1 MKIVRVQDL
10 LLGAET
16 SAKKFNT
23 EVWWRG
29 QTEDWPLLPGVY
41 RPDLCPISPQTDL
54 ERSLT
59 IRFLLDAKT
68 RHHHWPDGD
77 HSLQLALMQHYRL
90 PTRLLDWTESPLF
103 GLFFATRNKDDK
115 PGVLWALS
123 PSALN
128 QEDFGTE
135 QFLSPSRDDVSELF
149 KAPFGLSDT
158 HFDKVGALAFMR
170 IDARMAAQLSTLTIH
185 GSREPLER
193 RKESERHLLKF
204 VIPANE
210 KPSLRMELVDLGIRE
225 SILFPDL
232 DHLAEE
238 LKRFAKQ
245 GILSSKRNSQA

>member
-1 MKIVRVQDL
+1 MEIARVQDL
-10 LLGAET
+10 LIVAES
-16 SAKKFNT
+16 SAKKFQT

-29 QTEDWPLLPGVY
+29 QVEDWPLLPGVY
-41 RPDLCPISPQTDL
+41 RPELCPVSTQPDL

-90 PTRLLDWTESPLF
+90 PTRLIDWTESPLF
-103 GLFFATRNKDDK
+103 ALFFATREKDDT

-128 QEDFGTE
+128 QVDFGTE
-135 QFLSPSRDDVSELF
+135 QLLAPSGDDVRELF
-149 KAPFGLSDT
+149 KAPFGLSNT
-158 HFDKVGALAFMR
+158 PFDKVGALAFMR

-185 GSREPLER
+185 GSRVPLEKR
-193 RKESERHLLKF
+193 TESARYLLKF
-204 VIPANE
+204 VIPATA
-210 KPSLRMELVDLGIRE
+210 KQSLRMELIDLGIRE
-225 SILFPDL
+225 SVLFPDL

-238 LKRFAKQ
+238 LKCFAKQ
-245 GILSSKRNSQA
+245 EVLSSKRNPQA